1 MSATDDELFRAWQ
14 AGDRRAGEALFERHY
29 DALDRFFLNKVGDR
43 AGDLVQRTFVACIEA
58 ASRFRG
64 DASFRTFMFAI
75 ARNQLLKHLRDHG
88 RERERLDPAVTSIC
102 DLDPSPSVVAARRE
116 QERLLLAALRRLPID
131 EQIALELHYWEQLSA
146 TEIAAVLEIPVGTAK
161 SRLRRARD
169 RLEAALA
176 GPDPARAATLD
187 DLERWAKEL
196 RAAVRDGDEG

>member
-1 MSATDDELFRAWQ
+1 MSPTDEELFRAWQ
-14 AGDRRAGEALFERHY
+14 TGDRRAGEALFERHY
-29 DALDRFFLNKVGDR
+29 DALDRFFINKVGDR

-58 ASRFRG
+58 AARFRG
-64 DASFRTFMFAI
+64 DSSFRTFMFAI

-88 RERERLDPAVTSIC
+88 RERDRLDPAITSIC

-116 QERLLLAALRRLPID
+116 QERLLLAALRRLPLD

-176 GPDPARAATLD
+176 GPDPAKATTLD
-187 DLERWAKEL
+187 DLERWARDL
-196 RAAVRDGDEG
+196 RTAVRRDDD

>member
-1 MSATDDELFRAWQ
+1 VSPTDEELFRAWQ
-14 AGDRRAGEALFERHY
+14 TGDRRAGEVLFERHY
-29 DALDRFFLNKVGDR
+29 DALDRFFINKVGDR

-58 ASRFRG
+58 AARFRG
-64 DASFRTFMFAI
+64 DSSFRTFMFAI

-88 RERERLDPAVTSIC
+88 RERDRLDPAVTSIC

-116 QERLLLAALRRLPID
+116 QERLLLAALRRLPLD

-176 GPDPARAATLD
+176 GPDPAKAATLD
-187 DLERWAKEL
+187 DLERWAKDL
-196 RAAVRDGDEG
+196 RTAVRRDE

>member
-1 MSATDDELFRAWQ
+1 VSPTDEELFRAWQ
-14 AGDRRAGEALFERHY
+14 TGDRRAGEALFERHY
-29 DALDRFFLNKVGDR
+29 DALDRFFINKVGDR

-58 ASRFRG
+58 AARFRG
-64 DASFRTFMFAI
+64 DSSFRTFMFAI

-88 RERERLDPAVTSIC
+88 RERDRLDPAITSIC

-116 QERLLLAALRRLPID
+116 QERLLLAALRRLPLD

-187 DLERWAKEL
+187 DLERWARDL
-196 RAAVRDGDEG
+196 RTAVRRDDG